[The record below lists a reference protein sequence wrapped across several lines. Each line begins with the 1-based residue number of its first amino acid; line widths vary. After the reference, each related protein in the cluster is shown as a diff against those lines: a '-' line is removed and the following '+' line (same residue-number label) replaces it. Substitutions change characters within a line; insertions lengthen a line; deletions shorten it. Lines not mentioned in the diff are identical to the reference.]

1 MNPNLK
7 IYISGR
13 GGDYRNASTDNGGVS
28 PCDCV
33 DENGKVYKIWQPI
46 CALIAIISTF
56 SFLAVNGMDN
66 SKFAWSP
73 NVVNQYQVFNASMNS
88 TSFKPIQV
96 CQKPKGSGDY
106 TCTNLFEQK
115 TEYIS
120 NTNTDT
126 IRCKVI
132 DNIEDVNN
140 PIIYPNTLKV
150 LYYDDKNTCYFEQDK
165 YYPIQKELIIMLG
178 CFAVISLFIFL
189 CCCCDFYIFIIIE
202 ICYFLYCIKNIM
214 CCCCE
219 TTSSSVHNKNDRK
232 STVSKSAVRKSTD
245 STASKSA
252 VSTDSKSAVSTDS
265 KSIVKSTDSKS
276 IVKST
281 DNKSIV
287 KSTEINYFIIRV

>member
-1 MNPNLK
+1 MKQNLEN
-7 IYISGR
+7 YSSGR
-13 GGDYRNASTDNGGVS
+13 GGDYRNASTDNGDFVS

-115 TEYIS
+115 TEYY
-120 NTNTDT
+120 TNTDT
-126 IRCKVI
+126 IRCEFI
-132 DNIEDVNN
+132 INIEDVNK
-140 PIIYPNTLKV
+140 PINYPNTLKV
-150 LYYDDKNTCYFEQDK
+150 LYYDDKNTCHYEQNK

-219 TTSSSVHNKNDRK
+219 TTSSSVNNNTRDNF
-232 STVSKSAVRKSTD
+232 SKSAVRKST
-245 STASKSA
+245 ASKSA
-252 VSTDSKSAVSTDS
+252 VRKSDVRKSTSS
-265 KSIVKSTDSKS
+265 KSTDSTVS
-276 IVKST
+276 KST
-281 DNKSIV
+281 DSIDS
-287 KSTEINYFIIRV
+287 KRTASIESTASIETTDINYLIFKV

>member
-1 MNPNLK
+1 MNPNLEN
-7 IYISGR
+7 YSSGR
-13 GGDYRNASTDNGGVS
+13 GGDYRNASTDNDGAGF
-28 PCDCV
+28 CDYV
-33 DENGKVYKIWQPI
+33 DKNGNGHNI
-46 CALIAIISTF
+46 CRIICTPIAIISTF

-120 NTNTDT
+120 NTDT
-126 IRCKVI
+126 IRCHFIV
-132 DNIEDVNN
+132 NIEDVNK
-140 PIIYPNTLKV
+140 PIIYPNKLES
-150 LYYDDKNTCYFEQDK
+150 LYYAKNTCYFEQNK

-178 CFAVISLFIFL
+178 CFAAISLFIFL
-189 CCCCDFYIFIIIE
+189 CCCCDIYIFIIIE

-219 TTSSSVHNKNDRK
+219 TTNSNVHNKNNRK
-232 STVSKSAVRKSTD
+232 STVRKSAIRKSTD

-252 VSTDSKSAVSTDS
+252 DSTASKSADSTASKSAVSTDN

-276 IVKST
+276 T
-281 DNKSIV
+281 A
-287 KSTEINYFIIRV
+287 STEIRYFIIKV